1 LLWAWAVAWQRK
13 LEDLN
18 RQGGEAVP
26 TMVSMHTNNEQ
37 HPDELRE
44 ERGRAHGRRGP

>member
-1 LLWAWAVAWQRK
+1 MAWQIK
-13 LEDLN
+13 LEDLK